1 MRTAV
6 KLLKL
11 FCAFATF
18 LVPTSSF
25 AQYIRTDLVSNT
37 GTVPNPADLDP
48 VNGWGLVSTATSPFW
63 VSDNGTGKSTLYA
76 VSHPPQGPT
85 TGRLISNI
93 PVGVPCPVPVTA
105 GIVTDPITH
114 KSGELFSSSRH
125 WMAQSAAGILELVQ
139 AALRPRLPWI
149 DRTSVLL
156 TPVWLLPAAE
166 ARISYTLPMTAQIEE
181 SICPSTVRCG

>member
-37 GTVPNPADLDP
+37 GTVPNPADLDL

-76 VSHPPQGPT
+76 VSNPPQGPT
-85 TGRLISNI
+85 ATKQGLIVTIPAVTGTGQGT
-93 PVGVPCPVPVTA
+93 PT
-105 GIVTDPITH
+105 GIVANESASTSTDFTVTDPISH
-114 KSGELFSSSRH
+114 KSGREEFGGKFGKGFCRLAEAFAPPISETSNANGEFS
-125 WMAQSAAGILELVQ
+125 A
-139 AALRPRLPWI
+139 
-149 DRTSVLL
+149 VLL
-156 TPVWLLPAAE
+156 RFP
-166 ARISYTLPMTAQIEE
+166 RN
-181 SICPSTVRCG
+181 

>member
-6 KLLKL
+6 KLLKV

-37 GTVPNPADLDP
+37 GTVPNPADLDL

-76 VSHPPQGPT
+76 VSNPPQGPGLIVT
-85 TGRLISNI
+85 IPAVTGTGQGT
-93 PVGVPCPVPVTA
+93 PT
-105 GIVTDPITH
+105 GIVANESACSLHGLTH
-114 KSGELFSSSRH
+114 FRGCERRWSRELR
-125 WMAQSAAGILELVQ
+125 
-139 AALRPRLPWI
+139 
-149 DRTSVLL
+149 
-156 TPVWLLPAAE
+156 
-166 ARISYTLPMTAQIEE
+166 
-181 SICPSTVRCG
+181 

>member
-6 KLLKL
+6 KLSKL

-37 GTVPNPADLDP
+37 GTVPNPADRDL

-76 VSHPPQGPT
+76 VSNPPQGP
-85 TGRLISNI
+85 GL
-93 PVGVPCPVPVTA
+93 
-105 GIVTDPITH
+105 IVTIPAVTGTGQGTPTEIVANDSACSLHGLTH
-114 KSGELFSSSRH
+114 FRGCEWRWSRELR
-125 WMAQSAAGILELVQ
+125 
-139 AALRPRLPWI
+139 
-149 DRTSVLL
+149 
-156 TPVWLLPAAE
+156 
-166 ARISYTLPMTAQIEE
+166 
-181 SICPSTVRCG
+181 

>member
-1 MRTAV
+1 MRTAA

-37 GTVPNPADLDP
+37 GTVPNPADLDL

-76 VSHPPQGPT
+76 VSNPPQGPT
-85 TGRLISNI
+85 ATKQGLTVTNPAVTGTGQGT
-93 PVGVPCPVPVTA
+93 PT
-105 GIVTDPITH
+105 GIVANESACSLHGLTH
-114 KSGELFSSSRH
+114 FRGCEWRWSRELR
-125 WMAQSAAGILELVQ
+125 
-139 AALRPRLPWI
+139 
-149 DRTSVLL
+149 
-156 TPVWLLPAAE
+156 
-166 ARISYTLPMTAQIEE
+166 
-181 SICPSTVRCG
+181 

>member
-1 MRTAV
+1 MRTAA

-37 GTVPNPADLDP
+37 GTVPNPADLDL

-76 VSHPPQGPT
+76 VSNPPQGPT
-85 TGRLISNI
+85 ATKQGL
-93 PVGVPCPVPVTA
+93 
-105 GIVTDPITH
+105 IVTIPAVTGTGQGTPTRIVAN
-114 KSGELFSSSRH
+114 E
-125 WMAQSAAGILELVQ
+125 SACSLHGLVNCVDLDAVKASFGKKLGQPGLNPNADVNGDGVVNVLDLSIVAKQVPAG
-139 AALRPRLPWI
+139 
-149 DRTSVLL
+149 
-156 TPVWLLPAAE
+156 
-166 ARISYTLPMTAQIEE
+166 
-181 SICPSTVRCG
+181 TVCK